1 MFCKTI
7 GKDDV
12 TVKVKFVGSFRTV
25 AGKSVFEME
34 LGKIMPMSE
43 VVKFIVRKIPSLS
56 SALVDASI
64 ETPRTSMLVLVNG
77 KEISVLNRFDTV
89 IKDGDVIVF
98 VPVVHGG

>member
-1 MFCKTI
+1 M
-7 GKDDV
+7 
-12 TVKVKFVGSFRTV
+12 TVKIKFVGFFRTV

-34 LGKIMPMSE
+34 IGKTMPMSE
-43 VVKFIVRKIPSLS
+43 VIKFIVRKIPNLS
-56 SALVDASI
+56 HALVDASI

-77 KEISVLNRFDTV
+77 KEITVLNKFDST